1 MEITKVKVQDYKTK
15 KQDYKTKKQDS
26 KQQFTIFF
34 NQSK

>member
-15 KQDYKTKKQDS
+15 KQDS
-26 KQQFTIFF
+26 KQQFTIFS